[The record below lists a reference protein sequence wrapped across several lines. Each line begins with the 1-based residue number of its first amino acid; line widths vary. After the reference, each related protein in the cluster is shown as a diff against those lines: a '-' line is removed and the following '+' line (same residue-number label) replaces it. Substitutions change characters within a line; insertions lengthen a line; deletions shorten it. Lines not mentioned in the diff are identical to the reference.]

1 MEGLKNLEKLKETD
15 EEKKKRRCTQ
25 GASQIGQVC
34 AAVAMIVIGAIH
46 HEECIYREV
55 QLNVT
60 LEIEVFYVL
69 FERCCTKNR
78 KGSIKKPLKYFNFW
92 S

>member
-60 LEIEVFYVL
+60 LEIEVFHVL
-69 FERCCTKNR
+69 FERCNTK
-78 KGSIKKPLKYFNFW
+78 
-92 S
+92 